1 MLKPV
6 LFCNY
11 EGGEEK
17 REGKGRKRG
26 QEREV
31 RERKGR
37 G

>member
-17 REGKGRKRG
+17 REGKGRKRE
-26 QEREV
+26 QEGEV